1 VTTPPGRLAYVC
13 YFGGGVLPGPETVA
27 GLIALLINGDAGLP
41 DEAPKTGGPWQY
53 RSFTDGEDGFE
64 DELAS
69 YHPSQ
74 AVSATSTL
82 GASE

>member
-1 VTTPPGRLAYVC
+1 VTIPPGRLAYVC
-13 YFGGGVLPGPETVA
+13 YFGGGVLPDPDTVA

-41 DEAPKTGGPWQY
+41 EAPKTGGPWQY
-53 RSFTDGEDGFE
+53 WSFTDDEDGFE

-74 AVSATSTL
+74 TASATSTL
-82 GASE
+82 GASK